1 MPKYYEKES
10 RNLAAVVTMT
20 TAFHFHFY
28 FVLVAMVELLE

>member
-20 TAFHFHFY
+20 TAFHFY